1 MIEGELTSIASE
13 GEYTV
18 LEDIAEVA
26 TDKGDE
32 KIQMLQKWPVR
43 KGRPYVDKLDPDV
56 PLVTGQRAQDTFFS
70 VAKGGAAAIQVLSDQ
85 VKLLPN
91 SN

>member
-1 MIEGELTSIASE
+1 
-13 GEYTV
+13 
-18 LEDIAEVA
+18 
-26 TDKGDE
+26 
-32 KIQMLQKWPVR
+32 MLQKWPVR

-70 VAKGGAAAIQVLSDQ
+70 VAKVEQQLFQVLSDQ

>member
-32 KIQMLQKWPVR
+32 KN
-43 KGRPYVDKLDPDV
+43 
-56 PLVTGQRAQDTFFS
+56 
-70 VAKGGAAAIQVLSDQ
+70 
-85 VKLLPN
+85 PN
-91 SN
+91 ASKMACKERTSICR

>member
-43 KGRPYVDKLDPDV
+43 KGRP
-56 PLVTGQRAQDTFFS
+56 
-70 VAKGGAAAIQVLSDQ
+70 
-85 VKLLPN
+85 
-91 SN
+91 